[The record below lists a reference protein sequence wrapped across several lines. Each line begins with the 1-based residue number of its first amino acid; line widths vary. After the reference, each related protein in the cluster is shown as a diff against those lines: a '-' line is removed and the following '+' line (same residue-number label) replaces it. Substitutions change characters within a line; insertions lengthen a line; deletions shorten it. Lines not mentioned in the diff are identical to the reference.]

1 MRQKKKKAKIFYGWY
16 VLAIGM
22 VGAFMAAG
30 TSQLFM
36 SIMIKPL
43 TKEFGWS
50 RTAATVA
57 ITAGTIMAGLLSLPF
72 GKLAD
77 RYGPRLLTSLGA
89 LVVAGAYVA
98 FTKFVNLWQF
108 YVVYV
113 IARVVS
119 TNALSIITPQTAA
132 VNWFRR
138 FRGRALGLLS
148 MSPAFGIS
156 VLTMVAQFIMEDY
169 GWRTVFMTF
178 ALAMMFLQVLPAAL
192 VLRRRPE
199 DIGLVPDGIESARVE
214 SVPTGQ
220 SFPKGEVTW
229 TLSEAIRTG
238 ALWCLIGANTVAST
252 VAAGIG
258 FHLVAYFTDI
268 GIVPSVAVG
277 AIGIYALTGAVGNVI
292 WGFLSEKVS
301 ERLLASGVMLLMAA
315 TILYLQSVR
324 TVTGVFVFVVLFG
337 AAARGEGTL
346 VNIILAQYYGRSSY
360 GAISGFN
367 FPFHMVGLGFGPL
380 ISAISFDLTGSYQT
394 LFYVFMGIT
403 VIAAFLLWL
412 AKKPTLTVRNSSSPS
427 SVEI

>member
-1 MRQKKKKAKIFYGWY
+1 MEQKIKKPKIFYGWY
-16 VLAIGM
+16 ILAIGM
-22 VGAFMAAG
+22 VGAFVAAG

-50 RTAATVA
+50 RTAATGA
-57 ITAGTIMAGLLSLPF
+57 ITAGTIIAGLLSLPF

-77 RYGPRLLTSLGA
+77 RYGPRWLTSLGA
-89 LVVAGAYVA
+89 LVVAGAYFG

-108 YVVYV
+108 YAIYV
-113 IARVVS
+113 IARAVS
-119 TNALSIITPQTAA
+119 TNTLSIITPQTAA

-138 FRGRALGLLS
+138 YRGRALGLLS

-156 VLTMVAQFIMEDY
+156 VLAMIAQFIMERY
-169 GWRTVFMTF
+169 GWRAVFMTF
-178 ALAMMFLQVLPAAL
+178 ALGMMFLQVIPAAL

-214 SVPTGQ
+214 SVPAGQ
-220 SFPKGEVTW
+220 SVPKGEVAC
-229 TLSEAIRTG
+229 TLKEAIRTG
-238 ALWCLIGANTVAST
+238 ALWCLIIANMVASI
-252 VAAGIG
+252 VASGLG
-258 FHLVAYFTDI
+258 FHLVAYLTDI
-268 GIVPSVAVG
+268 GIAPSVAVG

-324 TVTGVFVFVVLFG
+324 TVTGVFIFVILFG

-346 VNIILAQYYGRSSY
+346 VNIILAQYYGRNSY

-380 ISAISFDLTGSYQT
+380 VSSFSFDLTGSYQA
-394 LFYVFMGIT
+394 LFYVFTGVS

-412 AKKPTLTVRNSSSPS
+412 AKKPTLARSLTQP
-427 SVEI
+427 